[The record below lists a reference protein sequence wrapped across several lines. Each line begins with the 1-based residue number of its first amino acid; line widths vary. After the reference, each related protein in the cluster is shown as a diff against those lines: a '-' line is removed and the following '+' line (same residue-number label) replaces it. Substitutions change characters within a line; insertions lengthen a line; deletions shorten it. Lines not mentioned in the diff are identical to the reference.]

1 MRNSKILKDYL
12 MKCQADGLKEVTIAS
27 AEYTLIPFI
36 EWCGDRE
43 LKEFTSDDVYDYLD
57 FINAYTYIKAGKAVK
72 YSPGTQQRI
81 RIILKKFLTFVNHD
95 LGAVIKLPTLKD
107 GKIPADILTR
117 EEIEKL
123 IDSCLSTRDRAI
135 IATFYESGARRGEL
149 LTVQLKHV
157 TFDEN
162 GAILNIQKGKTGS
175 RRVRLVLASSYLK
188 QWIDTHP
195 LKNDPDAYL
204 FCSTNSP
211 FGVITFVGLADQLHQ
226 IASRA
231 GIKPKKVYPHAFR
244 HARATHL
251 AEQLPEQLLKEY
263 LGWTK
268 SSNMASVYVHMS
280 GRDVDNAILKLY
292 GIETAEAT
300 KKFTVN
306 KCPRCKEINPE
317 NALFCFKCGLPLT
330 QEASTTVESI
340 KTDYVQLADLDEI
353 REMKNTLKREL
364 EEISKLKET
373 MLKAGK

>member
-1 MRNSKILKDYL
+1 MY
-12 MKCQADGLKEVTIAS
+12 LKEVTIATTES
-27 AEYTLIPFI
+27 TLTPFI
-36 EWCGDRE
+36 KWCGDRE
-43 LKEFTSDDVYDYLD
+43 LKEFTPDDVYDYLD
-57 FINAYTYIKAGKAVK
+57 FMNASTYLKAGKAVQ
-72 YSPGTQQRI
+72 YSPGTKQKI
-81 RIILKKFLTFVNHD
+81 RTGLKKFLTFINHD
-95 LGAVIKLPTLKD
+95 LGAVIKLRTLKN
-107 GKIPADILTR
+107 GKIPEDILTR

-135 IATFYESGARRGEL
+135 IATFYESGARKGEL
-149 LTVQLKHV
+149 LAVQLKHV

-175 RRVRLVLASSYLK
+175 RRVMLLLASSYLK

-195 LKNDPDAYL
+195 LKNDPDAYI
-204 FCSTNSP
+204 FCSFNSP
-211 FGVITFVGLADQLHQ
+211 FGLISLVGLANQLHK

-231 GIKPKKVYPHAFR
+231 GIQPKRVYPHAFR

-268 SSNMASVYVHMS
+268 SSTMASVYVHMS
-280 GRDVDNAILKLY
+280 GRDVDNAILKLH
-292 GIETAEAT
+292 GIETEQAT

-317 NALFCFKCGLPLT
+317 NALFCFKCQLLLR
-330 QEASTTVESI
+330 QESATTVESI

-353 REMKNTLKREL
+353 REMKNTLKQEL

>member
-1 MRNSKILKDYL
+1 MSNSYILKDYL
-12 MKCQADGLKEVTIAS
+12 RKCQADGLKEVTIETAKF
-27 AEYTLIPFI
+27 TLTPFI

-43 LKEFTSDDVYDYLD
+43 LKEFTPDDIYDYLD
-57 FINAYTYIKAGKAVK
+57 FINVHTYMKAGKAVQ
-72 YSPGTQQRI
+72 YSPGTKQRI
-81 RIILKKFLTFVNHD
+81 RMILKKFLTFVNHD
-95 LGAVIKLPTLKD
+95 LGAVIKLRKLKD

-135 IATFYESGARRGEL
+135 IATFYESGARKGEL
-149 LTVQLKHV
+149 LAVQLKHV

-195 LKNDPDAYL
+195 LKNDPDAYI

-211 FGVITFVGLADQLHQ
+211 FGLITLAGLSAQLHK

-231 GIKPKKVYPHAFR
+231 GIQPKKVYPHAFR

-268 SSNMASVYVHMS
+268 SSTMASVYVHMS
-280 GRDVDNAILKLY
+280 GRDVDNAILKLH
-292 GIETAEAT
+292 GIETEEAT

-353 REMKNTLKREL
+353 REMKNTLKQEL

>member
-1 MRNSKILKDYL
+1 MSNSKIFKDYL
-12 MKCQADGLKEVTIAS
+12 RKCQADGLTEVTIAT
-27 AEYTLIPFI
+27 AEHTLIKFI

-43 LKEFTSDDVYDYLD
+43 LKEFTTDDVYDYLD
-57 FINAYTYIKAGKAVK
+57 FINAYTYMKAGKVVK

-81 RIILKKFLTFVNHD
+81 RAVLKKFLTFINHD
-95 LGAVIKLPTLKD
+95 LGAVIKLRTLKD
-107 GKIPADILTR
+107 GKIPEDILTR

-123 IDSCLSTRDRAI
+123 IDSCLSNRDRAI

-149 LTVQLKHV
+149 LKVQLKHV

-195 LKNDPDAYL
+195 LKNDLDAYL

-211 FGVITFVGLADQLHQ
+211 FGVITFVGLADRLHQ

-231 GIKPKKVYPHAFR
+231 GIQPKKVHPHAFR

-251 AEQLPEQLLKEY
+251 AEQLPEQFLKEY

-280 GRDVDNAILKLY
+280 GRDVDNAILKLH
-292 GIETAEAT
+292 GIETEEAT
-300 KKFTVN
+300 KKFTIN
-306 KCPRCKEINPE
+306 KCSRCKEINPE

-330 QEASTTVESI
+330 QEASITVESI

-353 REMKNTLKREL
+353 REMKNTLKKEL

-373 MLKAGK
+373 ILKAEK

>member
-1 MRNSKILKDYL
+1 MSNSKILQDYL
-12 MKCQADGLKEVTIAS
+12 RKCQADGLKEVTIAT
-27 AEYTLIPFI
+27 AETTLKPFI
-36 EWCGDRE
+36 EWCGDRD

-57 FINAYTYIKAGKAVK
+57 FIHAYTYMKAGKAIK

-81 RIILKKFLTFVNHD
+81 RMVLKKFLTFINYD
-95 LGAVIKLPTLKD
+95 LGAVIKLRKLKD

-149 LTVQLKHV
+149 LAVQLKHV

-175 RRVRLVLASSYLK
+175 RRVRLVLASFYLK

-195 LKNDPDAYL
+195 LRNDHDAYL
-204 FCSTNSP
+204 FCSANSP
-211 FGVITFVGLADQLHQ
+211 FGLITLAGLANQLHQ

-231 GIKPKKVYPHAFR
+231 GIQPKKVYPHAFR

-268 SSNMASVYVHMS
+268 SSTMASVYVHMS
-280 GRDVDNAILKLY
+280 GRDVDNAILKLH
-292 GIETAEAT
+292 GIETEQAT
-300 KKFTVN
+300 KKFIVN

-330 QEASTTVESI
+330 QEASTTVEPI
-340 KTDYVQLADLDEI
+340 KTDYVQLADLT
-353 REMKNTLKREL
+353 K
-364 EEISKLKET
+364 S
-373 MLKAGK
+373 GK

>member
-1 MRNSKILKDYL
+1 MSNSKIFKDYL
-12 MKCQADGLKEVTIAS
+12 RKCQADGLTEVTIAT
-27 AEYTLIPFI
+27 AEHTLIKFI

-43 LKEFTSDDVYDYLD
+43 LKEFTTDDVYDYLD
-57 FINAYTYIKAGKAVK
+57 FINAYTYMKAGKVVK

-81 RIILKKFLTFVNHD
+81 RAVLKKFLTFINHD
-95 LGAVIKLPTLKD
+95 LGAVIKLRTLKD
-107 GKIPADILTR
+107 GKIPEDILTR

-123 IDSCLSTRDRAI
+123 IDSCLSNRDRAI

-149 LTVQLKHV
+149 LKVQLKHV

-211 FGVITFVGLADQLHQ
+211 FGVITFVGLADQLHK

-231 GIKPKKVYPHAFR
+231 GIQPKRVYPHAFR

-263 LGWTK
+263 LGWTR
-268 SSNMASVYVHMS
+268 SSNMASVYVHMA
-280 GRDVDNAILKLY
+280 GRDVDNAILKLH
-292 GIETAEAT
+292 GIETGDAP

-306 KCPRCKEINPE
+306 KCPRCKEIKSE

-340 KTDYVQLADLDEI
+340 KTNYV
-353 REMKNTLKREL
+353 
-364 EEISKLKET
+364 
-373 MLKAGK
+373 